1 MFANQRD
8 IRCLLGSLGDK
19 HPDMPAA
26 AGNAVPPDRHA
37 DDRIHYVIN
46 RRFHSRGKI
55 LQLPL
60 SNGAA
65 RLFWKLERR
74 DAVATDACNNVSR
87 SSSLDKARVSES
99 YGNLLLRPLLRAEA
113 GISRSCTLRTQ
124 LDVSNVAM
132 KCPVRI
138 RPSCVASRNAPSRQR
153 MNVYLNLA
161 AMQSRATRAFI
172 NTDARL
178 RRDSIDRS

>member
-37 DDRIHYVIN
+37 DDRIHYVII

-87 SSSLDKARVSES
+87 SSSLD
-99 YGNLLLRPLLRAEA
+99 
-113 GISRSCTLRTQ
+113 
-124 LDVSNVAM
+124 SNVATN
-132 KCPVRI
+132 CPVRI
-138 RPSCVASRNAPSRQR
+138 RPSCLPQRSIAPTDECLLKSCGDAIASNASIYQHERVAE
-153 MNVYLNLA
+153 
-161 AMQSRATRAFI
+161 
-172 NTDARL
+172 ARF
-178 RRDSIDRS
+178 DRSIVSGISWDEEGGGEEIYICRYP